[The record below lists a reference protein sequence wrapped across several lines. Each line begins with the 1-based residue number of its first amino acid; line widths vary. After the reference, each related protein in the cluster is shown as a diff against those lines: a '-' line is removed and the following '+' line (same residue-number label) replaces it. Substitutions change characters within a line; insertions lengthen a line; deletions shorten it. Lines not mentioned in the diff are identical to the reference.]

1 MFNIFNCRDFDSEVY
16 IAVCVTLSHSK
27 SVLIYDLNTTWFSRE
42 QEITLNLSASRPS
55 FITKKKNP
63 YYGTSLYQSV
73 KFMFEI
79 KSKLWPTGKIKSSI
93 YNISEI
99 ITNYY
104 KYPFI
109 KKRLYKSLKDAPRL
123 GSGFCQLLENLF
135 LGSAN
140 VALVYLQKITFISKS
155 EKVYLESFQQL
166 Q

>member
-1 MFNIFNCRDFDSEVY
+1 MAYWKN
-16 IAVCVTLSHSK
+16 
-27 SVLIYDLNTTWFSRE
+27 
-42 QEITLNLSASRPS
+42 
-55 FITKKKNP
+55 KKQ
-63 YYGTSLYQSV
+63 YLQH
-73 KFMFEI
+73 I
-79 KSKLWPTGKIKSSI
+79 R
-93 YNISEI
+93 
-99 ITNYY
+99 NYY

-135 LGSAN
+135 LFSAN